1 MYHKQLNQTTLFTF
15 IYIRAKI
22 FFCDFISNMKA
33 DKITFG
39 QSYIKP
45 SLVEHMSKANLE
57 KIPYIVGLGEF
68 YPADIFIGANMRGQL
83 TLDIIHSTPAKQLFF
98 SNEIPKTIENVSI
111 LNFLHNMDRCQRKN
125 YGIRTP
131 IFKTVIENI
140 DNLSIKELQLAV
152 NDKIKFYYEKLA
164 NKFFN

>member
-1 MYHKQLNQTTLFTF
+1 
-15 IYIRAKI
+15 
-22 FFCDFISNMKA
+22 MKA

-45 SLVEHMSKANLE
+45 SLIEHMSKSNLD
-57 KIPYIVGLGEF
+57 KIPYIVGLGEL
-68 YPADIFIGANMRGQL
+68 YPADIFIGANMRGHL

-111 LNFLHNMDRCQRKN
+111 LNFLHNMERYQRIHS
-125 YGIRTP
+125 GIKTP
-131 IFKTVIENI
+131 IFKTAIDNI